1 MRYLI
6 DEDLSPEVA
15 EAARGLG
22 LDAVSVQELGRR
34 GVSDAEQFA
43 FSVREERIVVTRNRD
58 DFFALLVA
66 AFGAGQSAP
75 GVLVVPHTVPG
86 APASLVAHALRRWH
100 DAQTSRGDPGACIC
114 DYLS

>member
-22 LDAVSVQELGRR
+22 LDAVSVHELGRR
-34 GVSDAEQFA
+34 GLPDAELFA
-43 FSVREERIVVTRNRD
+43 FSIQENRIVVTRNRD
-58 DFFALLVA
+58 DFLALLVA
-66 AFGAGQSAP
+66 AFGAGQSVP
-75 GVLVVPHTVPG
+75 GVLVVPHTIPG
-86 APASLVAHALRRWH
+86 APASLVAHALQRWH
-100 DAQTSRGDPGACIC
+100 DAQTQRGDPGACIC